1 MRIFCNVGWRRF
13 SETLRRQPVVRLVCT
28 ALDWV
33 FFLFEANLKKLLE
46 TGVQFDAQL
55 PPNFNLPQ
63 AKKQARGGPSQMAV
77 PALLFTPGNLQS
89 KLCDVV
95 AFQNAVLPTT
105 DDHLFHAKILLQQ
118 CVLHSGRAAGFAWA
132 CPPRAK

>member
-13 SETLRRQPVVRLVCT
+13 AETLRRQPVVRLVCS

-63 AKKQARGGPSQMAV
+63 AKKTSTWWAEPNGSAGLAFHPRKFAIQALR
-77 PALLFTPGNLQS
+77 
-89 KLCDVV
+89 CCR
-95 AFQNAVLPTT
+95 LPERCSA
-105 DDHLFHAKILLQQ
+105 DH
-118 CVLHSGRAAGFAWA
+118 R
-132 CPPRAK
+132 